1 MEPFFWSE
9 HQESSIIIMFAGK
22 LNYLAKGDECS
33 SEHSQ
38 VNVLVEPADVQ
49 YPLVS
54 FGPAI
59 NRFAHSPVR
68 KNMRATKPRT
78 KALRMQRTHIVKKP
92 ARLFLFLFV
101 FLFLEVL
108 YFHTSLFILDESLKR
123 SLK

>member
-1 MEPFFWSE
+1 M
-9 HQESSIIIMFAGK
+9 MFEGK

-59 NRFAHSPVR
+59 NRSAHSPVS
-68 KNMRATKPRT
+68 KHMRAAKPR
-78 KALRMQRTHIVKKP
+78 AKP
-92 ARLFLFLFV
+92 LPVCR
-101 FLFLEVL
+101 
-108 YFHTSLFILDESLKR
+108 
-123 SLK
+123 